1 MVTKRILAT
10 INRRYCII
18 KFQNPVLFSLQ
29 YGIFLCSFAPN
40 KKIMFKILAKINK
53 AVLPSYSK
61 QRLDL
66 AKATKLQKAIIAWRY
81 YVTINALEK
90 K

>member
-1 MVTKRILAT
+1 
-10 INRRYCII
+10 
-18 KFQNPVLFSLQ
+18 
-29 YGIFLCSFAPN
+29 
-40 KKIMFKILAKINK
+40 MFKILAKINK

-66 AKATKLQKAIIAWRY
+66 ARATKLQKAIIAWRY

-90 K
+90 KN

>member
-1 MVTKRILAT
+1 M
-10 INRRYCII
+10 
-18 KFQNPVLFSLQ
+18 FQ
-29 YGIFLCSFAPN
+29 
-40 KKIMFKILAKINK
+40 ILAKINK

-66 AKATKLQKAIIAWRY
+66 ARATKLQKAIIAWRY
-81 YVTINALEK
+81 YITINALEK